1 MNDPV
6 HGHIMVHPLCL
17 KIIDTTE
24 FQRLRDIKQTG
35 TACWVFTGSRHSRFE
50 HCIGVAHLAYHLGS
64 ILQKHQPELGI
75 TEQEL
80 LCVQLAGLC
89 HDLGHGPYSHLF
101 EEFLEGEGIHLKHE
115 HMSYYILEHIMD
127 KYSLRSEFYKYGLNG
142 GHIKMIG
149 EMIFGS
155 GAKAPRGWSWV
166 GPPPSKEFLY
176 EIVSNEETGIDV
188 DKFDY
193 YRRDCMNAHI
203 TSSFDSTRLMLLTR
217 ALPVRIN
224 GEVEIRLCY
233 PMKEYWNVCELF
245 RTRYLLHTRIYA
257 HKTVEAVDLLF
268 IDFFKAIAKTP
279 LPIAGADGAC
289 LVEVE
294 EGKIPF
300 YTSLTDSFIFL
311 SKIESFQRD
320 PRVKVI
326 ADCIEGRRLPKMIKE
341 MCDSEGEEDAKEMRE
356 GSDSIREVT
365 SHISYGKGDKN
376 PMHFVHFYDSKHR
389 VVSGPEAEEELGP
402 VITPPFS
409 IEKRRFYSTPY

>member
-1 MNDPV
+1 MSLLLNDPV
-6 HGHIMVHPLCL
+6 HGHIMLHPLCL
-17 KIIDTTE
+17 KIIDTAE

-35 TACWVFTGSRHSRFE
+35 TACWVFTSTRHSRFE

-64 ILQKHQPELGI
+64 ILQKNQPELGI

-80 LCVQLAGLC
+80 LCVQLTGLC

-101 EEFLEGEGIHLKHE
+101 EDFLEGEGIHIKHE

-155 GAKAPRGWSWV
+155 EAKSPPEWPWV

-203 TSSFDSTRLMLLTR
+203 TSSFDSNRLMLLTR
-217 ALPVRIN
+217 ALPVRTN
-224 GEVEIRLCY
+224 DNVEIRLCY

-245 RTRYLLHTRIYA
+245 RTRYLLHTRIYT
-257 HKTVEAVDLLF
+257 HKTVAAVDLLL
-268 IDFFKAIAKTP
+268 IDFFKAISKIP

-289 LVEVE
+289 LAEVNE
-294 EGKIPF
+294 KAIPF
-300 YTSLTDSFIFL
+300 YTSLTDSFVYL
-311 SKIESFQRD
+311 SKLDCFQKDSRI
-320 PRVKVI
+320 K
-326 ADCIEGRRLPKMIKE
+326 ALSHCIDERRLPKIIKDLDE
-341 MCDSEGEEDAKEMRE
+341 SEERD
-356 GSDSIREVT
+356 DIRNVT
-365 SHISYGKGDKN
+365 SHISYGKGEKN
-376 PMHFVHFYDSKHR
+376 PMHYVHFYDSKGL
-389 VVSGPEAEEELGP
+389 VVNGREVEDELGA

-409 IEKRRFYSTPY
+409 IQKRRFYRTPY